1 MIRSLL
7 LRERV
12 MSPRQSNILI
22 WLQVLLTTICLFV
35 AALLI
40 PESGHSATEI
50 VSDSPLPPPPPPRAE
65 HVPAPRYG
73 YLWAPGHWQWSGR
86 AYRWVSGSWV
96 EQGGAPLVSDEWQ
109 QMDARWHYL
118 LRHWERQ

>member
-12 MSPRQSNILI
+12 MSPRQSNLLI

-50 VSDSPLPPPPPPRAE
+50 VSDSPLPPPRAE

-73 YLWAPGHWQWSGR
+73 FLWAPGHWEWSGR

-96 EQGGAPLVSDEWQ
+96 EQGGAPLVPDEWQ